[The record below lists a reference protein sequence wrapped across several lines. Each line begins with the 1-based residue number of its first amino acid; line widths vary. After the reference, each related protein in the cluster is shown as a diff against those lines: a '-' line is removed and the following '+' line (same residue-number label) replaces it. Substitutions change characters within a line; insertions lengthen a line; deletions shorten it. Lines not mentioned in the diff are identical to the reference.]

1 MERVIAAVIVL
12 AAGLVVGAVMKDR
25 NGTKKSF
32 KIPAILGALAA
43 ALLFASACFTSVP
56 TGHTGVVTT
65 FGRVENFTLDA
76 GIHAKLP
83 WQKVINLD
91 NRGIDAPTDVLS
103 FPMVDYTTPADFSH
117 LEEDSEDY
125 FNFDTGELMLGDI
138 VVSLEKVRE
147 QATAYGHSETRE
159 LGFLI
164 AHSMLHLFGYDHIDE
179 AERAKM
185 EDRQREILDGLG
197 IHR

>member
-1 MERVIAAVIVL
+1 MTINLENEQKLEIPFNYEEMAGQIVE
-12 AAGLVVGAVMKDR
+12 
-25 NGTKKSF
+25 
-32 KIPAILGALAA
+32 KILDEEKCPYEAEVNV
-43 ALLFASACFTSVP
+43 LLTD
-56 TGHTGVVTT
+56 
-65 FGRVENFTLDA
+65 NDQ
-76 GIHAKLP
+76 IH
-83 WQKVINLD
+83 QINLD

>member
-1 MERVIAAVIVL
+1 MTITIENESSVKLDFDYEALIRRVIAGCMDAEKCPYEAEVSVL
-12 AAGLVVGAVMKDR
+12 LTD
-25 NGTKKSF
+25 N
-32 KIPAILGALAA
+32 
-43 ALLFASACFTSVP
+43 
-56 TGHTGVVTT
+56 
-65 FGRVENFTLDA
+65 EQ
-76 GIHAKLP
+76 IHR
-83 WQKVINLD
+83 INLE

-103 FPMVDYTTPADFSH
+103 FPLVDYGSPADFSK
-117 LEEDSEDY
+117 LEDDSEDY

-147 QATAYGHSETRE
+147 QARAYGHSETRE

-179 AERAKM
+179 EERARM